1 MTNSL
6 RDSPKP
12 IFIRTKRKLYDT
24 VMAPLERGAF
34 QDIRTQ
40 LLRKAHGKVVE
51 IGAGTGVNFPHYT
64 EAEHVIALDPDPS
77 MVARSLR
84 RATHAAAPIEVIL
97 ARAEALPFP
106 DHTFDTVVTTLVFCT
121 IPDPRHALLE
131 MRRIS
136 RPEGTAL
143 FFEHV
148 RVQRPLAGRLQEWLT
163 PVWKHVAGG
172 CHLNRD
178 TLALLTQA
186 GFTVTCIAP
195 HYKGLFLVIAAT
207 PSAPPIG

>member
-1 MTNSL
+1 
-6 RDSPKP
+6 
-12 IFIRTKRKLYDT
+12 
-24 VMAPLERGAF
+24 
-34 QDIRTQ
+34 
-40 LLRKAHGKVVE
+40 
-51 IGAGTGVNFPHYT
+51 
-64 EAEHVIALDPDPS
+64 

-84 RATHAAAPIEVIL
+84 RAKHATVPIEVIV

-106 DHTFDTVVTTLVFCT
+106 DHTFDTVVGTLVFCT
-121 IPDPRHALLE
+121 IPEPRQALCEL
-131 MRRIS
+131 RRIS
-136 RPEGTAL
+136 TPEGTAL

-148 RVQRPLAGRLQEWLT
+148 RIHRPLAGRLQEWLT

-195 HYKGLFLVIAAT
+195 HYKGLFLVIAAK